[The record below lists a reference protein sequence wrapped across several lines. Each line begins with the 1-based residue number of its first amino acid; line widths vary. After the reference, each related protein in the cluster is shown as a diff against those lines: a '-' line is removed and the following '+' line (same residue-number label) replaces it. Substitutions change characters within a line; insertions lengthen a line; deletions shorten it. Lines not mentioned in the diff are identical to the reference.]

1 MLTKRIIPCLD
12 VNRGRVVKGI
22 NFVSLRD
29 AGDPVEAGEAYSRAG
44 ADELVFLD
52 ITATSDARA
61 TVADMVRRVAERVF
75 IPFTVG
81 GGIRTTDDMR
91 AILRDRII
99 QLYEDCAAKGS
110 TPFYAVENVTTM
122 YHAYHD
128 LGGNGAITEIYH
140 KFVNLPQTTKQN
152 EESE

>member
-1 MLTKRIIPCLD
+1 METAVQFILSCASAGFSAVIAYFGWWLRKRD
-12 VNRGRVVKGI
+12 KEREAKEEARQ
-22 NFVSLRD
+22 REYD
-29 AGDPVEAGEAYSRAG
+29 A
-44 ADELVFLD
+44 
-52 ITATSDARA
+52 
-61 TVADMVRRVAERVF
+61 
-75 IPFTVG
+75 
-81 GGIRTTDDMR
+81 IRSGMR